1 MIYGVKDDK
10 ILTYV
15 ILETEKFFLWFGKIW
30 GCLKFIIVNLELWH
44 LNTPIWSMV
53 NSKFELQKNFHWLK
67 SSEILVWSLW
77 QPKETHVILEI

>member
-30 GCLKFIIVNLELWH
+30 GW
-44 LNTPIWSMV
+44 
-53 NSKFELQKNFHWLK
+53 FEIQL
-67 SSEILVWSLW
+67 
-77 QPKETHVILEI
+77 